1 MNSSFT
7 DPESDSPYS
16 LSPREISTL
25 LGESDAPPEDSDTE
39 KESTQPKSGSSPK
52 LDCELL
58 SSIVVWEWLTQ
69 ILCWLQ

>member
-1 MNSSFT
+1 MDSSFS

-16 LSPREISTL
+16 LSPGEISTL
-25 LGESDAPPEDSDTE
+25 LGESDVPPEDRDTE
-39 KESTQPKSGSSPK
+39 KDPTQSESGSSPK